1 MMTILHIVL
10 IDWKQGIQEAG
21 LNNLRSSARGMSR
34 TIPGII
40 KIEEG
45 HSVSPEGLE
54 DGFDYALVV
63 TFANAAARDAY
74 LPHPDHQA
82 VAQKIAAHCNRVLV
96 FDLTTDEVE
105 M

>member
-1 MMTILHIVL
+1 MMAILHIVL
-10 IDWKQGIQEAG
+10 IDWKQDMQEAD
-21 LNNLRSSARGMSR
+21 LNELRASARDMSR

-54 DGFDYALVV
+54 DGFDYGLVV

-82 VAQKIAAHCNRVLV
+82 VAQQITALRSRVVV
-96 FDLTTDEVE
+96 FDIITNEDDP
-105 M
+105 